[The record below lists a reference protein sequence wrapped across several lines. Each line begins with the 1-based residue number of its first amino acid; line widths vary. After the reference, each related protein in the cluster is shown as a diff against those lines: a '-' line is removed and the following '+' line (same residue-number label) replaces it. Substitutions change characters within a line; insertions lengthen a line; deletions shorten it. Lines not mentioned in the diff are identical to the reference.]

1 MNIIEFISGNN
12 PAPKR
17 NKGKSL
23 NEFPTDFCVVD
34 LETTGLNP
42 VYDEIIEVAILKVR
56 DNKVI
61 DSFTSLV
68 RPETVYVDED
78 DDGNIIGEYY
88 IDDFIVELTGI
99 TNEMLAEAPTLKEN
113 FEEILGFIDD
123 DVIVGHNVNFDIN
136 FLYDFAT
143 DNYSKELSNDFW
155 DLMKLSRR
163 ILKDIDRHRLIDLAD
178 FFGYTFTGHRALN
191 DCQATLDI
199 MTMLKSYAN
208 EHEIEYATL
217 PRKKALNLKTI
228 EATETEIDRE
238 NYFYDK
244 SICFTG
250 KLEHFTRKEAA
261 QICVNLG
268 AKCENS
274 VTKHT
279 NLLVLGGFDSVSNVK
294 DNKSSKLK
302 KAEKLILSGQ
312 DLVIMD
318 EKLFLDTIH
327 DL

>member
-1 MNIIEFISGNN
+1 MNIIEFISGKN

-17 NKGKSL
+17 NKGRSL

-42 VYDEIIEVAILKVR
+42 VYDEIIEVGLLKVR
-56 DNKVI
+56 NNEVI

-78 DDGNIIGEYY
+78 DDGNIISEYY

-99 TNEMLAEAPTLKEN
+99 TNEMLAEAPTLKDN
-113 FEEILGFIDD
+113 FEEILGFIDN

-199 MTMLKSYAN
+199 MSMLKSYAN
-208 EHEIEYATL
+208 EHEIEYAAL
-217 PRKKALNLKTI
+217 PSKKALNLKAI

-294 DNKSSKLK
+294 GNKSSKLK

-318 EKLFLDTIH
+318 EKLFLDALH

>member
-1 MNIIEFISGNN
+1 MNIIEFISDKN
-12 PAPKR
+12 PTPKR
-17 NKGKSL
+17 NKGRSL
-23 NEFPTDFCVVD
+23 NEFPSDFCVVD

-42 VYDEIIEVAILKVR
+42 VYDEIIEVALLKVR

-68 RPETVYVDED
+68 RPETVYVDKD
-78 DDGNIIGEYY
+78 DDGNIISEYY

-113 FEEILGFIDD
+113 FEEILGFIDN
-123 DVIVGHNVNFDIN
+123 DVIVGHNINFDIN

-208 EHEIEYATL
+208 EHEIEYASL

-279 NLLVLGGFDSVSNVK
+279 NLLVLGGFNSVSNVK

>member
-1 MNIIEFISGNN
+1 MFVLELVQNENN
-12 PAPKR
+12 SPKR
-17 NKGKSL
+17 NKGESL
-23 NEFPTDFCVVD
+23 NEFPKDFCVLD

-42 VYDEIIEVAILKVR
+42 TYDEIIEVGMLKVR
-56 DNKVI
+56 DNKII

-68 RPETVYVDED
+68 RPETTYIEDD
-78 DDGNIIGEYY
+78 DDGNIICEYF
-88 IDDFIVELTGI
+88 IDDFIIELTGI
-99 TNEMLAEAPTLKEN
+99 TNEMLAQAPTLKEISN
-113 FEEILGFIDD
+113 EVLEFIGR

-136 FLYDFAT
+136 FLYDFMAA
-143 DNYSKELSNDFW
+143 NFNNELNNDYW

-163 ILKDIDRHRLIDLAD
+163 ILKGIDRHRLIDLAD
-178 FFGYTFTGHRALN
+178 YLGYTFTGHRALN
-191 DCQATLDI
+191 DCQATFDI
-199 MTMLKSYAN
+199 MAKLKAYAV
-208 EHEIEYATL
+208 EHDIEYTVL
-217 PRKKALNLKTI
+217 PSGKAMNLKNLET
-228 EATETEIDRE
+228 TETNIDPE
-238 NYFYDK
+238 NYFYNK

-279 NLLVLGGFDSVSNVK
+279 NLLVLGGFDSISNVK
-294 DNKSSKLK
+294 GNKSSKLK

-312 DLVIMD
+312 DLEIMD
-318 EKLFLDTIH
+318 EKLFLDTLH

>member
-1 MNIIEFISGNN
+1 MNIIEFISVKN

-23 NEFPTDFCVVD
+23 NEFPADFCVVD

-42 VYDEIIEVAILKVR
+42 VYDEIIEVGLLKVR

-61 DSFTSLV
+61 DSFTSLI

-99 TNEMLAEAPTLKEN
+99 TNEMLAEAPTLKES
-113 FEEILGFIDD
+113 FKEILEFIDD

-199 MTMLKSYAN
+199 MSMLKSYAN
-208 EHEIEYATL
+208 EHEIEYAAL
-217 PRKKALNLKTI
+217 PGKKALNLKAI

-294 DNKSSKLK
+294 GNKSSKLK

-312 DLVIMD
+312 DLTIMD

>member
-1 MNIIEFISGNN
+1 MNFIEFISDKN

-42 VYDEIIEVAILKVR
+42 VYDEIIEVALLKVR

-61 DSFTSLV
+61 DSFTSLI

-78 DDGNIIGEYY
+78 DDGNIIGKYY
-88 IDDFIVELTGI
+88 IDDFIVDLTGI

-113 FEEILGFIDD
+113 FEEILGFIDN
-123 DVIVGHNVNFDIN
+123 DVVVGHNVNFDIN
-136 FLYDFAT
+136 FLYDFAAG
-143 DNYSKELSNDFW
+143 NYNKELSNDFW

-163 ILKDIDRHRLIDLAD
+163 ILKDIDHHRLIDLAD

-199 MTMLKSYAN
+199 MTLLKSYAN

-217 PRKKALNLKTI
+217 PRKKALNLKAI

-250 KLEHFTRKEAA
+250 KLDHFTRKEAA

-294 DNKSSKLK
+294 GNKSSKLK

-318 EKLFLDTIH
+318 EKLFLDALH

>member
-1 MNIIEFISGNN
+1 MNIIEFISDKN
-12 PAPKR
+12 PTPKR
-17 NKGKSL
+17 NKGRSL
-23 NEFPTDFCVVD
+23 NEFPSDFCVVD

-42 VYDEIIEVAILKVR
+42 VYDEIIEVALLKVR

-68 RPETVYVDED
+68 RPETVYVDKD
-78 DDGNIIGEYY
+78 DDGNIISEYY

-113 FEEILGFIDD
+113 FEEILGFIDN
-123 DVIVGHNVNFDIN
+123 DVIVGHNINFDIN

-279 NLLVLGGFDSVSNVK
+279 NLLVLGGFNSVSNVK

>member
-1 MNIIEFISGNN
+1 MNIIEFISNKN

-17 NKGKSL
+17 NKGRSL

-42 VYDEIIEVAILKVR
+42 VYDEIIEVALLKVR

-68 RPETVYVDED
+68 RPEAVYVDKD
-78 DDGNIIGEYY
+78 DDGNTISEYY

-113 FEEILGFIDD
+113 FKEILEFIDD

-136 FLYDFAT
+136 FLYDFAS
-143 DNYSKELSNDFW
+143 DNYNKELSNDFW

-178 FFGYTFTGHRALN
+178 FFGYAFTGHRALN

-199 MTMLKSYAN
+199 MSMLKSYAD
-208 EHEIEYATL
+208 EHEIEYAAV
-217 PRKKALNLKTI
+217 PRKKALNLKAI

-312 DLVIMD
+312 DLTIMD
-318 EKLFLDTIH
+318 EKLFLDTIQ

>member
-1 MNIIEFISGNN
+1 MNFIEFISGKN

-23 NEFPTDFCVVD
+23 NEFPADFCVVD

-42 VYDEIIEVAILKVR
+42 VYDEIIEVGLLKVR
-56 DNKVI
+56 NHKVV
-61 DSFTSLV
+61 DSFTSLI
-68 RPETVYVDED
+68 RPETAYVDED
-78 DDGNIIGEYY
+78 DDGNVISKYY

-99 TNEMLAEAPTLKEN
+99 SNEMLAGAPTLKEN
-113 FEEILGFIDD
+113 FEEILEFIDD

-312 DLVIMD
+312 DLTIMD
-318 EKLFLDTIH
+318 EKLFLDTIQ

>member
-1 MNIIEFISGNN
+1 MNIIEFVSGNN

-23 NEFPTDFCVVD
+23 NEFPSDFCVVD

-42 VYDEIIEVAILKVR
+42 VYDEIIEVGLLKVR

-68 RPETVYVDED
+68 RPETVYVDKD
-78 DDGNIIGEYY
+78 DDGNIISEYY

-113 FEEILGFIDD
+113 FEEILGFIDN

-199 MTMLKSYAN
+199 MTRLKRYAN
-208 EHEIEYATL
+208 EH
-217 PRKKALNLKTI
+217 
-228 EATETEIDRE
+228 
-238 NYFYDK
+238 
-244 SICFTG
+244 
-250 KLEHFTRKEAA
+250 
-261 QICVNLG
+261 
-268 AKCENS
+268 
-274 VTKHT
+274 
-279 NLLVLGGFDSVSNVK
+279 
-294 DNKSSKLK
+294 
-302 KAEKLILSGQ
+302 
-312 DLVIMD
+312 
-318 EKLFLDTIH
+318 
-327 DL
+327 

>member
-1 MNIIEFISGNN
+1 MNIIEFISDKN
-12 PAPKR
+12 PTPKR
-17 NKGKSL
+17 NKGRSL
-23 NEFPTDFCVVD
+23 NEFPSDFCVVD

-42 VYDEIIEVAILKVR
+42 VYDEIIEVALLKVR

-68 RPETVYVDED
+68 RPETVYVDKD
-78 DDGNIIGEYY
+78 DDGNIISEYY

-113 FEEILGFIDD
+113 FEEILGFIDN
-123 DVIVGHNVNFDIN
+123 DVIVGHNINFDIN

-178 FFGYTFTGHRALN
+178 FFGYTFTSHRALN

-199 MTMLKSYAN
+199 MTMLESYAN

-279 NLLVLGGFDSVSNVK
+279 NLLVLGGFNSVSNVK